1 VKHYL
6 IYFEDQGI
14 KPEVF
19 TDERAAKERYHDLL
33 PNWNVILFMECSG
46 PKLRTANARYAA
58 AVAFAGG
65 NKE

>member
-1 VKHYL
+1 VKHWL

-33 PNWNVILFMECSG
+33 PNWNVHLFMECN
-46 PKLRTANARYAA
+46 PRTFPNARPHEGSA
-58 AVAFAGG
+58 AGG
-65 NKE
+65 NK